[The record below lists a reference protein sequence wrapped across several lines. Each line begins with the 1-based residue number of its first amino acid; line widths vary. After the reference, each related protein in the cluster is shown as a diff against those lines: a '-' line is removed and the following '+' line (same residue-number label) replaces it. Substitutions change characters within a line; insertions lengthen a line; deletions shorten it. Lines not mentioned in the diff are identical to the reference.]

1 MNTGAIQLRPF
12 IRDKNFSL
20 DAVVQMISDVLDEQ
34 EEIKFIAGQI
44 SILLALYLTGN
55 VEAISNLWKHVF
67 DAETRANILSTAHM
81 LQKEV
86 EEIGLI
92 IPILT
97 SLN

>member
-44 SILLALYLTGN
+44 SILVALYLTGDI
-55 VEAISNLWKHVF
+55 EAISNLWKHVF
-67 DAETRANILSTAHM
+67 DTETRANILSTAHM

-86 EEIGLI
+86 NEIGLI